1 MNNEIINTLII
12 YAADEGKLKIVLK
25 KNQEE
30 PYKGYWI
37 LPNKKLT
44 PDISMESNIKNIFK
58 ETTNINCDK
67 IMQGEIY
74 DNKTENGTV
83 LEVTNVCITDK
94 DIVDYKKPKDF
105 EWFDVDKLP
114 KIGFN
119 HDVIINDSKEKIK
132 EKIICNFSNILL
144 DIYRSD
150 FTLSEL
156 QKFYENILGKI
167 IDRRNFRKKI
177 INQGLVIDTGEKTR
191 STTGRPGKLYRFN
204 KENMEGKIIWTKMVG
219 D

>member
-12 YAADEGKLKIVLK
+12 YAADEGKLKILLK
-25 KNQEE
+25 KNHEE

-44 PDISMESNIKNIFK
+44 PEVSLEDNIKRVFK
-58 ETTNINCDK
+58 ESTNINCDK
-67 IMQGEIY
+67 IMTGEVY
-74 DNKTENGTV
+74 DIKTPEGLA
-83 LEVTNVCITDK
+83 LEVTSICITDK
-94 DIVDYKKPKDF
+94 NIVDYKKSENF
-105 EWFDVDKLP
+105 EWFEADNLP

-119 HDVIINDSKEKIK
+119 HRHIIDNATKKIK
-132 EKIICNFSNILL
+132 EKIIYNFSNILL
-144 DIYRSD
+144 DIYKSD

-177 INQGLVIDTGEKTR
+177 ITQGLVIDTGEKTK
-191 STTGRPGKLYRFN
+191 SSTGRPGKLYRFN
-204 KENMEGKIIWTKMVG
+204 KDNMEGKII
-219 D
+219 